1 MPLHPSSRCAPEGE
15 LLART
20 PSRLPGSLA
29 TEPGAR
35 LLMASLICPSPPLVT
50 EKIHTGS
57 LIGHCQ
63 VVTVRMA
70 QVFKQPRI
78 KIQPVVIQSAT
89 LGILQQLVFI
99 QLLDRIR
106 SITAVVVFVLVPVLV
121 PVLVLV
127 CKEIIG

>member
-1 MPLHPSSRCAPEGE
+1 
-15 LLART
+15 
-20 PSRLPGSLA
+20 
-29 TEPGAR
+29 
-35 LLMASLICPSPPLVT
+35 
-50 EKIHTGS
+50 
-57 LIGHCQ
+57 
-63 VVTVRMA
+63 MA